1 MYGLYEAWIENNK
14 QIVYQK
20 TSGIN
25 IPSIRSIVQ
34 DSCFLWIASYNNG
47 VTLYNHS
54 TRQSVVTYRTDSEV
68 LPLPSNTIRT
78 ILKDR
83 ENNLWVGT
91 AEARHLVGR
100 F

>member
-1 MYGLYEAWIENNK
+1 MAFYEAWIESNK

-47 VTLYNHS
+47 VTLYNYS
-54 TRQSVVTYRTDSEV
+54 TQQSVVTYKTDSEV
-68 LPLPSNTIRT
+68 FASSLQYYTYNSER
-78 ILKDR
+78 
-83 ENNLWVGT
+83 
-91 AEARHLVGR
+91 
-100 F
+100 